1 MSTHPLRKFIR
12 HKWLDDGSR
21 WQPFVA
27 IHYLTYACD
36 FRCPYCANGA
46 DIPYHQLPNPT
57 VDGATAL
64 QIIGRIRQYADHLV
78 LTGGEPLL
86 HPEAGA
92 VLAGLGQFAFDS
104 VTLTTN
110 GERLDE
116 FLPAIAARISTLGVS
131 LDTLDAR
138 KADAWFGRGP
148 GMLARILGNIEQA
161 ASYPGRRFDILISAV
176 ATPNNIEDLYAVYA
190 YSQQRGFQFSA
201 TPELQGVA
209 PPDKLRASPAYR
221 EFFDFLRSEKKRGGN
236 IFGSPQYLE
245 HLGGF
250 RPFTCHPLTT
260 LVVDPQGEVFYP
272 CLEKATTAGNILD
285 ADLDALRRKAE
296 GEMGLSTACELSCHS
311 ACALGLSLLIER
323 PGREIAGFLGQG
335 WHAIG
340 GMRAG

>member
-46 DIPYHQLPNPT
+46 DIPYHQLPNPA
-57 VDGATAL
+57 VDGETTL
-64 QIIGRIRQYADHLV
+64 RIIGRIRQYADHLV

-86 HPEAGA
+86 HAEAGKI
-92 VLAGLGQFAFDS
+92 LDGLGRFAFDT

-110 GERLDE
+110 GEHIDR
-116 FLPAIAARISTLGVS
+116 FLPAIATHVTTLGVS
-131 LDTLDAR
+131 LDTLNER

-148 GMLARILGNIEQA
+148 GMLGRILANIERA

-176 ATPNNIEDLYAVYA
+176 VTPNNIEDLYAVYA

-201 TPELQGVA
+201 TPELQGVT
-209 PPDKLRASPAYR
+209 PPAKLPASPAYR
-221 EFFDFLRSEKKRGGN
+221 DFFDFLLGEKKRGGN

-245 HLGGF
+245 HLRDF
-250 RPFTCHPLTT
+250 RPFACHPLTT

-272 CLEKATTAGNILD
+272 CLEKGATAGNLLEH
-285 ADLDALRRKAE
+285 DLDLLRRKAE
-296 GEMGLSTACELSCHS
+296 GEMGLSTACDLSCHS
-311 ACALGLSLLIER
+311 ACALGLSLLIEH
-323 PGREIAGFLGQG
+323 PNREVAGFLGQA
-335 WHAIG
+335 WHAVF
-340 GMRAG
+340 RHT